1 MTITALVASNKHAKI
16 AGVLHTVSIQH
27 CRRLSLACQRDRASK
42 STLDIS
48 NNTENSAGSDIDR
61 ETSVNNDGL
70 LERVGKIESQLDKL
84 ANTLNA
90 LLPAIVS
97 QANSDQTVTSW
108 RSDPHNAGI
117 RDELASPARTTMDT
131 SDVQAS
137 KYQALPPPRVMSS
150 VVDIY
155 FNRVQNQ
162 PYSFFHEN
170 NFRQRLR
177 DDMLPDHL
185 KFAVLATAL
194 RFSDDEYY
202 NGEYLEATAAYAR
215 KSWTLLVEH
224 WFAAEIDPD
233 IYICQSVTLLAIID
247 FTAGRRHPGWLKIG
261 MAVRIA
267 QDLCLM
273 MEPDSSLSY
282 ADQEERRRV
291 FWSIY
296 LLDKFCSCG
305 RTRAAAITDAQ
316 CRVQL
321 PCDEATF
328 ENGEW
333 KKTPTLDELLSTVDA
348 LGIASTTEEKER
360 FNYLHGTRSQ
370 ISPNSTQ
377 CFFSLFLNDAD
388 SNIRQQAINGLQTN
402 TAFLEELSRHWKNGK
417 VMASLLQDLATESI
431 SSALLAASAA
441 QPENLDAKILQ
452 NLWASVDTTTLS
464 QPLKPIT
471 SSIGCDTPSTG
482 FNSLLE
488 LDARDLSNF
497 DINGLSPDPVSH
509 LDMQS
514 PNPSL
519 ALDGMSPFTSF
530 FTGGSMNFGG

>member
-1 MTITALVASNKHAKI
+1 MTITALVVSNKHAKI
-16 AGVLHTVSIQH
+16 AGNIIQNPSATVPSVGTVDV
-27 CRRLSLACQRDRASK
+27 C
-42 STLDIS
+42 
-48 NNTENSAGSDIDR
+48 NTADSAGSGIDR
-61 ETSVNNDGL
+61 EASVNNDGL

-90 LLPAIVS
+90 LLPALVS
-97 QANSDQTVTSW
+97 QANSDQSVTSW
-108 RSDPHNAGI
+108 RNDPNNAGI

-131 SDVQAS
+131 SDVQAL
-137 KYQALPPPRVMSS
+137 KYQALPPPQVMSS
-150 VVDIY
+150 VIDIY

-162 PYSFFHEN
+162 PYSFFHEK
-170 NFRQRLR
+170 NFRQRLK
-177 DDMLPDHL
+177 DDILPDHL
-185 KFAVLATAL
+185 KFAVLAAAL
-194 RFSDDEYY
+194 RFSGDAYY

-333 KKTPTLDELLSTVDA
+333 KKTQTLDELLSTSSPDNNHPGY
-348 LGIASTTEEKER
+348 LGLLFLTASIISRCARLAEST
-360 FNYLHGTRSQ
+360 HVRSQ
-370 ISPNSTQ
+370 GYWKKPKA
-377 CFFSLFLNDAD
+377 LFLNDAD

-402 TAFLEELSRHWKNGK
+402 TTFLEELSRHWKNGK

-441 QPENLDAKILQ
+441 QPENLDAKILR

-464 QPLKPIT
+464 QPLKPMS
-471 SSIGCDTPSTG
+471 SSIGGNTPFTG
-482 FNSLLE
+482 FNSLLD

-497 DINGLSPDPVSH
+497 DINGLSPAPVSH
-509 LDMQS
+509 LNMQS

-530 FTGGSMNFGG
+530 FTGSSINFGG

>member
-1 MTITALVASNKHAKI
+1 MPPNRTQPHDYYGISR
-16 AGVLHTVSIQH
+16 IQQACKN
-27 CRRLSLACQRDRASK
+27 CRKYNSK
-42 STLDIS
+42 SSGNRPIYIS

-97 QANSDQTVTSW
+97 QANSDQSVTSW

-137 KYQALPPPRVMSS
+137 KYQALPPPQVMSS

-215 KSWTLLVEH
+215 KSWMLLVEH

-247 FTAGRRHPGWLKIG
+247 FTESMH
-261 MAVRIA
+261 VRS
-267 QDLCLM
+267 QG
-273 MEPDSSLSY
+273 Y
-282 ADQEERRRV
+282 
-291 FWSIY
+291 
-296 LLDKFCSCG
+296 
-305 RTRAAAITDAQ
+305 
-316 CRVQL
+316 
-321 PCDEATF
+321 
-328 ENGEW
+328 W
-333 KKTPTLDELLSTVDA
+333 KKPKAQVA
-348 LGIASTTEEKER
+348 I
-360 FNYLHGTRSQ
+360 
-370 ISPNSTQ
+370 
-377 CFFSLFLNDAD
+377 LFLNDAD

-402 TAFLEELSRHWKNGK
+402 TTFLEELSRHWKNGK

-441 QPENLDAKILQ
+441 QPENLDAKILR